1 VAGVRKSHKYAKLEV
16 LMARKKM
23 KKVDPR
29 TIHADYVI
37 DMRENAKCF
46 AELQYSSTKRG
57 PRGNQQ
63 IEMSSIPTLNIK
75 GRLSFTESKK
85 IELGTK
91 VDVLIYIAEEP
102 RVEEYI
108 GIIDK
113 YKEALQV
120 VLWLP
125 WEIVNHLHLT
135 FISGKAEMVTLFGTE
150 LYRRSASV
158 WGIDTKAEY
167 DIQDYYDMG

>member
-1 VAGVRKSHKYAKLEV
+1 MAG
-16 LMARKKM
+16 KK
-23 KKVDPR
+23 KKKIDPR

-37 DMRENAKCF
+37 DMRESAKWF

-57 PRGNQQ
+57 PRGKQQ

-91 VDVLIYIAEEP
+91 AEIRIYIAEEP
-102 RVEEYI
+102 RAEEYI

-113 YKEALQV
+113 YKETLQV

-125 WEIVNHLHLT
+125 WEIVNHMHMT
-135 FISGKAEMVTLFGTE
+135 FISGKVEMVTVFGTE

-158 WGIDTKAEY
+158 WGIDMKAEY
-167 DIQDYYDMG
+167 DVGDYNSYQD